1 MQDNINEIIS
11 NALSVNKVD
20 LKQNLKQVITQ
31 LKKTF
36 ESNKDVILQ
45 TNAIDKKNNNGFI
58 IDFKENPRHYLYPL
72 GSKKKKQKN

>member
-1 MQDNINEIIS
+1 MQDKINEIIS

-31 LKKTF
+31 LKKAF

-58 IDFKENPRHYLYPL
+58 IDFEIINNIFDNYVNCWF
-72 GSKKKKQKN
+72 S